1 MTIHCIIATLAP
13 RDYSKIYI
21 YIAYNLQHWLVLISL
36 ENFPEQGRVN
46 KVSCCYSVKLHR
58 TSDIPVMEPCS
69 DAYPASLEDKP
80 IFLLSK
86 VKKEQNEVANWLL

>member
-1 MTIHCIIATLAP
+1 MGMILHVQLVRSCFPCRSINHP
-13 RDYSKIYI
+13 S
-21 YIAYNLQHWLVLISL
+21 YNLQHWLVLISL